1 MLNDT
6 IRSNDASDDYPDTTS
21 ASTPSIETESSTA
34 LTGFQLPTEVGST
47 SDTSGTESGAAGSA
61 EGIGQK
67 QMLLSVTRELE
78 LWRDLDGE
86 AFVTILC
93 DGKTSNVRLRSR
105 DLRNHL
111 CRLVYRNFKLA
122 PSSQALEDV
131 IRVLEGKARYDGPE
145 WSTHV
150 RVAGDANATY
160 LHLANAEGTVLRI
173 DAQGVHALDAS
184 DAYSHTFKF
193 LTKPGM
199 RSLPKPVIPFGLQ
212 EVRDVLDELRRFCN
226 LKDDAEWL
234 LFLVTMLSA
243 YRPAGP
249 FVVVVVVGEQGSA
262 KSTLCKIFRKLV
274 DPSAAPLRSAPR
286 EERDLWIAANN
297 GWVVVFDNVSHIKP
311 DLSDAICRLA
321 SGGGNSY
328 RTLYEN
334 DSETLFQAQ
343 RLVLLNTIDDLSL
356 RGDLIDRGIQLTC
369 QRIDDA
375 DRKPEPE
382 FWAGFD
388 ARSGKFLGS
397 LLFVLSRTLKEL
409 PDVILDRSPRMAD
422 FARFGVA
429 VERALELT
437 SGAFLSAYQNNRMG
451 LAAVALDTH
460 LTQLVLGLELP
471 LDKSPT
477 ELWNLIHERAGFHG
491 DKPQRWFPTNP
502 QQLSSR
508 LRRLAPFFR
517 QRGLDIEFGQS
528 GSRTIRLNRLQ
539 DKEV

>member
-1 MLNDT
+1 MLNGTTRSKDPIDDDSDT
-6 IRSNDASDDYPDTTS
+6 ISD
-21 ASTPSIETESSTA
+21 STPSINTESSPA
-34 LTGFQLPTEVGST
+34 QTGFQLPSTDGSA
-47 SDTSGTESGAAGSA
+47 SDASGTESGVAGSA

-67 QMLLSVTRELE
+67 QMLLSVTQELE

-111 CRLVYRNFKLA
+111 CRLVYKNFRLA

-131 IRVLEGKARYDGPE
+131 IRVLEGKARYESPE

-150 RVAGDANATY
+150 RVAGDADATY

-184 DAYSHTFKF
+184 DARSHTFKF
-193 LTKPGM
+193 LSKPGM
-199 RSLPKPVIPFGLQ
+199 RSLPKPVIPYDLQ
-212 EVRDVLDELRRFCN
+212 EARVVLDELRGFCN

-234 LFLVTMLSA
+234 LFFVTMLSA
-243 YRPAGP
+243 YRPSGP
-249 FVVVVVVGEQGSA
+249 FVVVVVVGEQGTA
-262 KSTLCKIFRKLV
+262 KSTLCKIFKKLV

-321 SGGGNSY
+321 TGGGNSY

-375 DRKPEPE
+375 DRKPESE
-382 FWAGFD
+382 FWVGFD
-388 ARSGKFLGS
+388 AQSGRFLGAV
-397 LLFVLSRTLKEL
+397 LYVLSKTLKEL
-409 PDVILDRSPRMAD
+409 PGVSLERSPRMAD
-422 FARFGVA
+422 YAKFGVA
-429 VERALELT
+429 VEKALELPNGT
-437 SGAFLSAYQNNRMG
+437 FLSAYQSNRTG
-451 LAAVALDTH
+451 LAAVALDSH

-471 LDKSPT
+471 LDMSPT
-477 ELWNLIHERAGFHG
+477 ELWNRIHERAGFQG
-491 DKPQRWFPTNP
+491 DKPPRWFPTNP

-517 QRGLDIEFGQS
+517 QRGLNIEFGQS
-528 GSRTIRLNRLQ
+528 GSRTIRLNQ
-539 DKEV
+539 IEEVC